1 MRIFFSCVMEQGFW
15 YSSASPIQFIV
26 SYVHWYVYSCFLND
40 HRPSDPVSCSSH
52 VYLPCAPPP
61 LLLLLVAVVV
71 SKAVVVGT
79 HTDVESHSC

>member
-15 YSSASPIQFIV
+15 YSSVSLIQFMV
-26 SYVHWYVYSCFLND
+26 SYMHWYVYSCCLND
-40 HRPSDPVSCSSH
+40 HQPSGPVSCSSH

-71 SKAVVVGT
+71 SKAVVAGT
-79 HTDVESHSC
+79 PTEVESYTL